1 MTIVAV
7 QGKTGIEYT
16 IIGEYNVKDD
26 DYTDIDTSDLNEA
39 ELELLFKLI
48 KDGFVI
54 SDDDKEVALTNVYLA
69 IHGYEADEG
78 EYFPV
83 TFDEDGNLVIKKI
96 IVGDGITVEEDDD
109 TITLEVDAG

>member
-1 MTIVAV
+1 MSIVAIQGKEGIEFTIV
-7 QGKTGIEYT
+7 GP
-16 IIGEYNVKDD
+16 YNVKDD
-26 DYTDIDTSDLNEA
+26 DYTDVDTNELNTA

-96 IVGDGITVEEDDD
+96 
-109 TITLEVDAG
+109 L